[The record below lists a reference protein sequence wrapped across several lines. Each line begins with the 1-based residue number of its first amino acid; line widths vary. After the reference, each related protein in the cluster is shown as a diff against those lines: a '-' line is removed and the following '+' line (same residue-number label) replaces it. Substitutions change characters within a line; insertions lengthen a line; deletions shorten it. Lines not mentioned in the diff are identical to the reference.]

1 MSAFAPTTLPPV
13 NLPPEVASLGSRI
26 EAVTE
31 ALIRARDQVV
41 AALDIQL
48 IELQQLQH
56 SLMRA
61 PGPVTVV
68 AEEPYVPSL
77 MLPETELPPIAVAG
91 SLFDQAPILPLP
103 TALAEPTTAIHPPVI
118 PPPVP
123 DQPSA
128 QVETAPLIAH
138 YVPPPPSLLSMPE
151 VLPPAMPMMAS
162 PVATEPVAPPV
173 APMPAAAP
181 RALANLPPPRNN
193 LSFCTFKPTAQA
205 AARPAHPLPAPDLPT
220 PMPAVAKVPLV
231 EARID
236 PTLEQATLEELNQA
250 LASAFSTVSRR
261 KDGVLS

>member
-1 MSAFAPTTLPPV
+1 
-13 NLPPEVASLGSRI
+13 
-26 EAVTE
+26 
-31 ALIRARDQVV
+31 VV
-41 AALDIQL
+41 ATLDIQL

-61 PGPVTVV
+61 PGAVTVV
-68 AEEPYVPSL
+68 ADEPYVPSL

-91 SLFDQAPILPLP
+91 SLFDQAPILPPPAVL
-103 TALAEPTTAIHPPVI
+103 TEPPTAIHPPVV
-118 PPPVP
+118 PPPAPV
-123 DQPSA
+123 QPSA
-128 QVETAPLIAH
+128 LVEMAPPVAA
-138 YVPPPPSLLSMPE
+138 YVPPPPSLLLMPE
-151 VLPPAMPMMAS
+151 ALPPAMPMMAA
-162 PVATEPVAPPV
+162 PVATEPAAPPV

-193 LSFCTFKPTAQA
+193 LSFTTFKSAAQA
-205 AARPAHPLPAPDLPT
+205 AVRPAQPLPAPDLPP
-220 PMPAVAKVPLV
+220 PMPALAKAPLV